1 MKGMRITIR
10 IEDADKQ
17 KIDAYIKREYPKVK
31 TVSET
36 VRAALSKFFQEAD

>member
-1 MKGMRITIR
+1 MRGIRITIR

-31 TVSET
+31 TVSEA
-36 VRAALSKFFQEAD
+36 VRVALRNFLQEN